1 MPTAHK
7 CHGVVMDVFMTEPS
21 PRDPVQQNI
30 TCGTGSK
37 ERRRSEAFDLL
48 REVVNQIDDFAHRL
62 FF

>member
-1 MPTAHK
+1 
-7 CHGVVMDVFMTEPS
+7 MTEPS

-48 REVVNQIDDFAHRL
+48 GEVV
-62 FF
+62 